1 MRLVCVFL
9 LASIAL
15 AQPAFEVTSVKPSEP
30 GQPGMGTR
38 NDPGRLI
45 LNNATL
51 QFAIRFGFGIQDFQ
65 FAGAPKW
72 VDADHYE
79 IEGKCAEA
87 ATFQQKLAML
97 QKLLADR
104 FQLKFHRETR
114 EVPGYALVPAKGGL
128 KLAKTKTP
136 DGPSG
141 GTMGPTLLG
150 GTNQTTTF
158 LASVLSANLG
168 RPVAD
173 ETGWKDHFDFR
184 LNWTSTP
191 EEPAPSLFSIIQEQ
205 LGLRL
210 EARRVPVEMFVID
223 HAEKPAGN

>member
-1 MRLVCVFL
+1 MRFALSILV
-9 LASIAL
+9 ASVAA

-38 NDPGRLI
+38 NDPGMLI

-51 QFAIRFGFGIQDFQ
+51 RFAIRFAFSIQDFQ

-72 VDADHYE
+72 VDADHFE
-79 IEGKCAEA
+79 IEGKCAEGV
-87 ATFQQKLAML
+87 TFAQKLVML
-97 QKLLADR
+97 QTLLADR

-114 EVPGYALVPAKGGL
+114 EVPGYVLVPAKSGL
-128 KLAKTKTP
+128 KLSKTKTP

-141 GTMGPTLLG
+141 ASWGGTRVA
-150 GTNQTTTF
+150 GTNQTTAG
-158 LASVLSANLG
+158 LASMLSTHLE
-168 RPVAD
+168 RPLID
-173 ETGWKDHFDFR
+173 EAGYKDRFDFR
-184 LNWTSTP
+184 LDWTSTP

-223 HAEKPAGN
+223 HAEKPAAN